1 MKKALSALLAV
12 LMLAGALS
20 VAASAQTFVN
30 DETYVV
36 GNVDASSDKE
46 VNALDVYAIRS
57 YLVGESVNIDRQA
70 ADMDANDKI
79 DAVDVYNQR

>member
-1 MKKALSALLAV
+1 MKKILSAVLAV
-12 LMLAGALS
+12 LMLAGTLS
-20 VAASAQTFVN
+20 VAA
-30 DETYVV
+30 
-36 GNVDASSDKE
+36 SDKE

-79 DAVDVYNQR
+79 DAVDVYNL